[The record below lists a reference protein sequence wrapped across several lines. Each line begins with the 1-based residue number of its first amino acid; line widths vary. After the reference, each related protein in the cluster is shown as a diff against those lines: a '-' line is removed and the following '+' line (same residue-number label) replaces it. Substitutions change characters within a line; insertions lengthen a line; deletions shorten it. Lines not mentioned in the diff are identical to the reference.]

1 MGKAIHAF
9 SFSFGLCALLTA
21 SLSLCG
27 CGVGTADQ
35 REERDPALRRAQMY
49 KQSNPN
55 AAIGLYEQALAR
67 RPRLARAHLE
77 LGLLYDKTREDYPRA
92 IYHYQRYLEL
102 RPRPEKREVIE
113 GLIHAAKLSF
123 AATLPDQPSAA
134 VRQIALLKRENQT
147 LRDMLARYETN
158 AAAQARPASP
168 PAAAVPP
175 AAQAAAT
182 RAAPDPVAA
191 QPATVETYVVQPG
204 DTLSRI
210 AAKVYNDPGKW
221 SRIYEA
227 NRSQLPRPESVRVGQ
242 TLKIPK

>member
-1 MGKAIHAF
+1 MGKAIHRF
-9 SFSFGLCALLTA
+9 SFFFGFCLLLTA

-27 CGVGTADQ
+27 CGPGSADQ

-49 KQSNPN
+49 KQSDPD
-55 AAIGLYEQALAR
+55 AAIALYEQALAR

-77 LGLLYDKTREDYPRA
+77 LGLLYDKTRQDYLRA

-158 AAAQARPASP
+158 AAAQTKPASSP
-168 PAAAVPP
+168 PAAPP
-175 AAQAAAT
+175 SPARPAPSSPAPAT
-182 RAAPDPVAA
+182 AE
-191 QPATVETYVVQPG
+191 PATVETYVVQPG

-227 NRSQLPRPESVRVGQ
+227 NRNQLPKPESVRVGQ